1 MVYGAFPEDLM
12 QKAYQKLIVG
22 PLADSNL
29 SDIAEAVCADLDR
42 LLVEKIWPAEKEEKQ
57 RKQAA
62 EMARPRKANPRGTD
76 RR

>member
-1 MVYGAFPEDLM
+1 M
-12 QKAYQKLIVG
+12 QMAYQRLISG

-29 SDIAEAVCADLDR
+29 IDIAENVCADLDR

-62 EMARPRKANPRGTD
+62 EMARPRRSNSRKN
-76 RR
+76 